1 LRAYHGYL
9 SFTIGWTFIVALQ
22 AAVLY
27 PLNVGIASVSGIGGF
42 LVGATLARGTTR
54 GIERKGEDRPSRG
67 RLLFAL
73 GAGLVI
79 FAILV
84 YLIESEAIPLS
95 ILRQFMS
102 VYAALP
108 ALYLGGAV
116 TFRRWEMKNGKEI
129 QWEGRMFYAIPKG
142 LTWQEQY
149 MYRYQQRERLRARNS
164 AEAPAPNHPSSK

>member
-1 LRAYHGYL
+1 
-9 SFTIGWTFIVALQ
+9 
-22 AAVLY
+22 
-27 PLNVGIASVSGIGGF
+27 
-42 LVGATLARGTTR
+42 
-54 GIERKGEDRPSRG
+54 
-67 RLLFAL
+67 
-73 GAGLVI
+73 
-79 FAILV
+79 
-84 YLIESEAIPLS
+84 
-95 ILRQFMS
+95 MS

-129 QWEGRMFYAIPKG
+129 QWEGRTFYAIPKG